1 MDGNPKRRKKN
12 KNLGPPA
19 LTEDPASGNSEE
31 QLETLMR
38 EVEELKRVMEERQM
52 KEEGEKL
59 KSKMI
64 AEILEPMKE
73 FARLFEKEKPLIE
86 EYLRELK
93 DMAKT
98 LLERDRAEQAAIAKG
113 LAVAVAGCAGLA
125 LSPLTLR
132 TSALL
137 ALGGLAVAK
146 AIAGLAMSAS
156 PEIDEKRL
164 LKILNRSQYK
174 ITALGTSAAEVC
186 QALFKWTGYF
196 YAEMAVLAT
205 ASSDLTEATRVLTA
219 IETNPALKVLHL
231 DTDFVDW
238 DNYDWI
244 KNSIQF
250 YRMQKTKRATE
261 ICNWVENGESDL
273 ANLAIAYSHV
283 KVYISLIRDL

>member
-1 MDGNPKRRKKN
+1 
-12 KNLGPPA
+12 
-19 LTEDPASGNSEE
+19 
-31 QLETLMR
+31 
-38 EVEELKRVMEERQM
+38 M